1 MVVFNALRIMLLIRE
16 IGSLAC
22 FSPICVFLCFG
33 RFWVFGEKKVGL
45 GEKVPL
51 KRTKRNNNKEE
62 TKRRERERKK
72 KALLLLVRWCAG
84 WRGRCCV
91 VLWT

>member
-33 RFWVFGEKKVGL
+33 RFWFFCRKKVGL

-51 KRTKRNNNKEE
+51 KIFSREKE
-62 TKRRERERKK
+62 KDSRREFEM
-72 KALLLLVRWCAG
+72 G
-84 WRGRCCV
+84 
-91 VLWT
+91 